1 MNISHA
7 LLLLT
12 VAFATACA
20 PADEDSNQDDDVRAA
35 CPPPA
40 NYLCEAP
47 LPEGSPA
54 GFQHVMSKLVTHD
67 EDAHHRGRDSFL
79 RPSDTA
85 WAMAKFAYGAR
96 DLDVKG
102 ETVDVYLL
110 KGCAGSFQKVGTV
123 STTHDGEHET
133 VSGVADTG
141 GRVYL
146 NLGKLPVGR
155 HRVHFVLKGDASRTD
170 AYIEVLKPD
179 QKVFVSDIDGTLTSS
194 EFAELPALLK
204 SELPA
209 AHEGAS
215 AALKRLTNLGYRPFY
230 LTARPEAL
238 GERSRAFL
246 KANGFPPGI
255 LHTTLSFSGAIG
267 EGAKAFKAAELA
279 DLKAQGM
286 KPVFAI
292 GNQASDAE
300 AFTTAGIASKSV
312 FLYQRTDDMFGCTRF
327 ESYTA
332 LLPIFGKAPSACV
345 R

>member
-1 MNISHA
+1 MFKSYAMLVSIA
-7 LLLLT
+7 L
-12 VAFATACA
+12 ATACA
-20 PADEDSNQDDDVRAA
+20 STAEEASQDDDVKGA

-40 NYLCEAP
+40 NYSCEAT
-47 LPEGSPA
+47 LPSASPE
-54 GFQHVMSKLVTHD
+54 GFQHFTSQIVTRD
-67 EDAHHRGRDSFL
+67 EDSHHRGRDSFL
-79 RPSDTA
+79 RAADNA

-102 ETVDVYLL
+102 EAVDVYLL
-110 KGCAGSFQKVGTV
+110 KGCTGTFQKVGTA
-123 STTHDGEHET
+123 STTHDGEHEA
-133 VSGVADTG
+133 VDGVTDTG

-255 LHTTLSFSGAIG
+255 LHTTLSFNGAIG
-267 EGAKAFKAAELA
+267 GAAKTFKTDELA
-279 DLKAQGM
+279 ALSARGM

-312 FLYQRTDDMFGCTRF
+312 FLYQRTDDAFGCTRF
-327 ESYTA
+327 ETYNA
-332 LLPIFGKAPSACV
+332 LLPVFAKAKSACV